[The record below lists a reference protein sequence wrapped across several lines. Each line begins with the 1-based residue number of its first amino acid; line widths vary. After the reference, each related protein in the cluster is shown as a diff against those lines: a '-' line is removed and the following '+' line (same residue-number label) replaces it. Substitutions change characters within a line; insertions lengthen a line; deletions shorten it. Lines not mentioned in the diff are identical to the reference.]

1 MKKLRFGAIPALG
14 LALCFCITLIF
25 SPPLSAQT
33 TYGSIAGTVTDPSG
47 AAITDAQVTV
57 TNVATAEKRVEPT
70 GVDGL
75 YSFVNLLP
83 GRYRIDVEKAGFKRT
98 TRSDVI
104 VDVGQSI
111 RIDLTMQV
119 GDVTQTVEVT
129 GETPQ
134 LQSETSSLGQ
144 VVEERKA
151 NELPLNGRNVFNL
164 ISLAPSVVPQ
174 GSAGG
179 TPVGVNPFGWGNYQV
194 NGSFGNESAEY
205 LDGQPLNI
213 GYINL
218 PVVIPTQD
226 SIQEFKVQ
234 TSNLGADWGKFSGG
248 VINLSTK
255 SGTNGLHG
263 EAYEYL
269 RNKVLDANDFFLN
282 KAGQKRPPFTQNQ
295 FGANAGGPLVIPHAY
310 DGRDKTFWFFSWE
323 GFRLRTGTAFTTTV
337 PDSNFKSGN
346 FASLCKTGFTGPG
359 GICADTITDPK
370 TGKTVFVD
378 QVFDPCGGS
387 VARNG
392 ACNPNSP
399 PATPF
404 RGNIIPSGRLNPTS
418 LALLKFFPAANTTGT
433 PGQIGNNFFT
443 NNYTT
448 ATSGGG
454 NQNQVVGRLD
464 QSLGSNQHIFFR
476 ITYWNVLDLPVDPLG
491 TGLCADR
498 CAETYHSY
506 TPAVGY
512 TYTITP
518 NMIAGINISLSRF
531 DYNRSPKN
539 SGFDLTTLGWPAQ
552 YNAAVPSIARTP
564 PTPCI
569 FNFAD
574 NITCTQGQSFIQ
586 DRNTQFNFSPS
597 ITLVRGHHTLK
608 LGAQFELGRDNY
620 AQTNV
625 ASGSFAFCGS
635 GLPCFTSFSFADFL
649 LGYAD
654 NPSSVENHF
663 FGQAVVPALVAGQQ
677 FYRAFYADDTFR
689 VTNKLTL
696 NLGLRYD
703 LQGPWSERFNRQSY
717 FDPTATSW
725 LSNPATTA
733 GLTNVPG
740 LPGLRGDVFL
750 VSPGKRTNIPLD
762 RTEVS
767 PRVGFAYSYNPKTV
781 VRGGYGIF
789 WIPNYVSFGLN
800 PNNDPVNDATTSYT
814 GTVNGST
821 PISTINFPF
830 IPQIVPP
837 IGRTRGTVGTQQ
849 YVTQTVQ
856 SFAIADLGNHPA
868 GYVQQWNLN
877 IQRDLPWR
885 FFVSA
890 AYVGSKGTHLE
901 LYDSEID
908 QLGDNFFAQAASQC
922 AAQVAVTGARCVGT
936 VPAGVPTVTA
946 LQPVANPFFDATTGT
961 AYALGSPTTTIGQL
975 SRPFPQ
981 YSSLRLAG
989 QGNYDSTYHSFQLT
1003 VERRF
1008 ASAGSLLV
1016 AYTNAKLISDADTLT
1031 NWLEAS
1037 TGSIQDH
1044 TNLKGE
1050 RSVASQD
1057 VPQRLVISYVLDL
1070 PFGSGKKYLSGATG
1084 YLNKLVGGWGI
1095 DGVTI
1100 FQSGFPLVLSN
1111 GAANYT
1117 TLFGAGSRPNV
1128 VAGCSKGS
1136 PLSGRGQLNEWFNTA
1151 CFTAPADFTFG
1162 NESRT
1167 DPTLRGSGVKNFD
1180 FALFKGTR
1188 FGPDEK
1194 LRIEFRT
1201 EFFNLFNRTQFAPPN
1216 TSVTSSNFGVVSS
1229 TYPGTNPRLIQFGL
1243 KFAF

>member
-1 MKKLRFGAIPALG
+1 MA
-14 LALCFCITLIF
+14 
-25 SPPLSAQT
+25 
-33 TYGSIAGTVTDPSG
+33 
-47 AAITDAQVTV
+47 DAQVTL
-57 TNVATAEKRVEPT
+57 TNLDTSEKRIQRT
-70 GVDGL
+70 DSDGL
-75 YSFVNLLP
+75 YSIVNLVP
-83 GRYRIDVEKAGFKRT
+83 GKYRVDVEKTGFKRT
-98 TRSDVI
+98 SRLDV
-104 VDVGQSI
+104 VVEVQQTA
-111 RIDLTMQV
+111 RIDLSMQV
-119 GDVTQTVEVT
+119 GDVSQTVEVNE
-129 GETPQ
+129 ETPL
-134 LQSETSSLGQ
+134 LQAETSSLGQ

-174 GSAGG
+174 GGAGG

-282 KAGQKRPPFTQNQ
+282 KAQQKRPPFTQNQ

-323 GFRLRTGTAFTTTV
+323 AFRLRTGTAFTTTV
-337 PDSNFKSGN
+337 PTPQERQGN
-346 FASLCKTGFTGPG
+346 FSAIPTA
-359 GICADTITDPK
+359 IM
-370 TGKTVFVD
+370 
-378 QVFDPCGGS
+378 DPCGGTVS
-387 VARNG
+387 TPVACASFTG
-392 ACNPNSP
+392 A
-399 PATPF
+399 ATPF
-404 RGNIIPSGRLNPTS
+404 AGNQIPANRLNPTS
-418 LALLKFFPAANTTGT
+418 LALLKFFPAANTGGSLNPTTGILT
-433 PGQIGNNFFT
+433 NNF
-443 NNYTT
+443 TT

-464 QSLGSNQHIFFR
+464 QTLGSKQHIFFR

-518 NMIAGINISLSRF
+518 NTIAGINISLSRF

-539 SGFDLTTLGWPAQ
+539 SGFDLTSLGWPAQ
-552 YNAAVPSIARTP
+552 YNAAVPSGARTP
-564 PTPCI
+564 PTPCV

-574 NITCTQGQSFIQ
+574 NIMCTQGQSFIQ

-597 ITLVRGHHTLK
+597 LTMVRGHHTVK
-608 LGAQFELGRDNY
+608 VGAQLELGRDNY

-625 ASGSFAFCGS
+625 GSGSFAFCGS
-635 GLPCFTSFSFADFL
+635 GLSCFTGFSFADFL

-677 FYRAFYADDTFR
+677 FYRAFYVDDTFR
-689 VTNKLTL
+689 FTNKLTL
-696 NLGLRYD
+696 NLGIRYD
-703 LQGPWSERFNRQSY
+703 LQGPWTERFNRQSY
-717 FDPTATSW
+717 FDPTAQSW
-725 LSNPATTA
+725 LSNPAAA
-733 GLTNVPG
+733 GLPNVPG

-750 VSPGKRTNIPLD
+750 VGPNSRTNIPLD
-762 RTEVS
+762 KTEVS
-767 PRVGFAYSYNPKTV
+767 PRIGFAYSYDSKTV
-781 VRGGYGIF
+781 VRGGYGVF

-814 GTVNGST
+814 GTVNGNV
-821 PISTINFPF
+821 PINTINFPF
-830 IPQIVPP
+830 VPQIVPP
-837 IGRTRGTVGTQQ
+837 IGRTRGTLGTQQ
-849 YVTQTVQ
+849 YATQTVQ
-856 SFAIADLGNHPA
+856 SFAIANLGNHPA

-877 IQRDLPWR
+877 IQRQLPWR
-885 FFVSA
+885 LFVSA

-922 AAQVAVTGARCVGT
+922 AAQEAVTGTRCVGK
-936 VPAGVPTVTA
+936 VPAGVPAVTA
-946 LQPVANPFFDATTGT
+946 LQPVANPFFDPTTGT
-961 AYALGSPTTTIGQL
+961 AFALGSPTTTLGQL

-989 QGNYDSTYHSFQLT
+989 QGNYDSTYQSFQLT

-1031 NWLEAS
+1031 NWLEVA

-1050 RSVASQD
+1050 RALSSQD

-1084 YLNKLVGGWGI
+1084 AVNKLVGGWGI

-1100 FQSGFPLVLSN
+1100 FQSGFPLVFSN

-1117 TLFGAGSRPNV
+1117 TLFGAGSRPNA
-1128 VAGCSKGS
+1128 VAGCNKGS
-1136 PLSGRGQLNEWFNTA
+1136 PFSGRGQLNQWFNTA
-1151 CFTAPADFTFG
+1151 CFTAPPDFTFG

-1180 FALFKGTR
+1180 FALFKRTR

-1194 LRIEFRT
+1194 LGIEFRT

-1216 TSVTSSNFGVVSS
+1216 TSVTSSTFGVVSS

-1243 KFAF
+1243 KFIF

>member
-1 MKKLRFGAIPALG
+1 MKNLRFGVIPALG

-25 SPPLSAQT
+25 SPRLSAQT

-337 PDSNFKSGN
+337 PTANELQGN
-346 FASLCKTGFTGPG
+346 FSAIPTAIK
-359 GICADTITDPK
+359 
-370 TGKTVFVD
+370 
-378 QVFDPCGGS
+378 DPCGGTVS
-387 VARNG
+387 TPVA
-392 ACNPNSP
+392 CPNYTG
-399 PATPF
+399 PATTF
-404 RGNIIPSGRLNPTS
+404 SGNQIPANRLNPTS
-418 LALLKFFPAANTTGT
+418 LALLKFFPAANTAGSLNPATGIVT
-433 PGQIGNNFFT
+433 NNF
-443 NNYTT
+443 TT

-476 ITYWNVLDLPVDPLG
+476 ISYWNVLDLPVDPLG

-512 TYTITP
+512 TYTLTP
-518 NMIAGINISLSRF
+518 NTIVGVNISLSRF

-586 DRNTQFNFSPS
+586 DRNTQLNFSPS

-635 GLPCFTSFSFADFL
+635 GLSCFTGFSFADFL

-689 VTNKLTL
+689 FTNKLTL

-781 VRGGYGIF
+781 FRGGYGIF

-814 GTVNGST
+814 GTVNGT
-821 PISTINFPF
+821 VPINTINFPF
-830 IPQIVPP
+830 VPQIVPP

-922 AAQVAVTGARCVGT
+922 AAQEAVTGARCVGK
-936 VPAGVPTVTA
+936 VPAGVPTVAA

-975 SRPFPQ
+975 NRPFPQ

-1128 VAGCSKGS
+1128 VAGCNKGS

-1151 CFTAPADFTFG
+1151 CFTAPPDFTFG

-1180 FALFKGTR
+1180 FALFKRTR

-1194 LRIEFRT
+1194 LGIEFRT